1 MELCETCKKTKCNKS
16 IVTIQEKDMTT
27 IKCIEYEKD
36 EEKVKGY
43 KKPLERT
50 AKFSRSVMGLYSPS
64 WN

>member
-1 MELCETCKKTKCNKS
+1 MELCKTCKKNKCNKS
-16 IVTIQEKDMTT
+16 IVTIKEKDMTT

-36 EEKVKGY
+36 EEKIRGY

-50 AKFSRSVMGLYSPS
+50 AKVQRTLMGLYSPS